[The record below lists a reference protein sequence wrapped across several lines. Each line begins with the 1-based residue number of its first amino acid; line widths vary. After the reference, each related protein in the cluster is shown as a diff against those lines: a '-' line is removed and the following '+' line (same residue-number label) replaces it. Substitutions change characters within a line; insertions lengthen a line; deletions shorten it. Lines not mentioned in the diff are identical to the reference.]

1 MTSELGW
8 ANRLQQALDNDRF
21 RLCFQPILA
30 LEDIDFDQL
39 PENSSNLWATHH
51 RYRNSPPTYIESL
64 IRFREEDGTEVPP
77 NLFLP
82 SAERFGLMPKID
94 LWVVRNA
101 LQVLQDAHDLGLY
114 FTLGIN
120 LSAITLED
128 EQAISQIYDYIKQ
141 MPVPSRHLAIEITER
156 SAITNMVGVKSF
168 VETINEMGCQ
178 FALDDFGAG
187 FSSFAQLRHLPVR
200 YVKIDGEYINNM
212 NSDDTDRVIV
222 NSINDIAHS
231 IGRSTIAE
239 YVANAEILKSLRDC
253 SIDYAQG
260 FYIAEPMSKEDLFV
274 IYEDEPT
281 VLAAAYDV
289 EALK

>member
-1 MTSELGW
+1 
-8 ANRLQQALDNDRF
+8 
-21 RLCFQPILA
+21 
-30 LEDIDFDQL
+30 
-39 PENSSNLWATHH
+39 
-51 RYRNSPPTYIESL
+51 
-64 IRFREEDGTEVPP
+64 
-77 NLFLP
+77 
-82 SAERFGLMPKID
+82 
-94 LWVVRNA
+94 VVRNA
-101 LQVLQDAHDLGLY
+101 LQILQEAHDIGLY

-128 EQAISQIYDYIKQ
+128 DQAIARIYDYIKQ

-168 VETINEMGCQ
+168 VETINAMGCQ

-187 FSSFAQLRHLPVR
+187 FSSFAQLRHLPVK

-231 IGRSTIAE
+231 IGRRTIAE
-239 YVANAEILKSLRDC
+239 YVANAEILKSLRNC
-253 SIDYAQG
+253 GIDYAQG
-260 FYIAEPMSKEDLFV
+260 FYVAEPMSKDDLFV